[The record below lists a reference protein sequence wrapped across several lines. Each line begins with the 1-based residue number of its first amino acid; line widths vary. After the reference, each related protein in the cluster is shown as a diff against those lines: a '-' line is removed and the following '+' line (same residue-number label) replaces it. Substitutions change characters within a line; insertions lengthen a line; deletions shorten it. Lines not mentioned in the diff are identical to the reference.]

1 MKTRKI
7 LTFGLL
13 LLLTTAQCQIKIFN
27 DNWISIGS
35 LQKGGFGIQLGNG
48 QVTYFNPSVY
58 GAYTWMNMSN
68 STDPLAKNW
77 IVNYNNSHNF
87 FVYGNG
93 WVFCMGQSIGSDSSF
108 KTNICE
114 IESPLEKVLKLRGIL
129 YNAVKPV
136 KGSDSLR
143 ILDNKGVWRT
153 VATGHVPYLDSTQFK
168 TGVLHRLLEEQKMK
182 HLGVIAQ
189 EMEKVVPEAVRM
201 MPDGKLSVEYYGLI
215 GLLIEA
221 IKEQQGLIESCL
233 ANSEKPLKSKA
244 DLEENG
250 SILFQNI
257 PNPFSKNT
265 IIKYR
270 ISSEAKTASI
280 LIFDMQGLLLKTYN
294 GLSQKGEIQI
304 NGYDLKPGMYLY
316 SLIVDGSE
324 AGTKRM
330 ILTR

>member
-1 MKTRKI
+1 
-7 LTFGLL
+7 
-13 LLLTTAQCQIKIFN
+13 
-27 DNWISIGS
+27 
-35 LQKGGFGIQLGNG
+35 
-48 QVTYFNPSVY
+48 
-58 GAYTWMNMSN
+58 
-68 STDPLAKNW
+68 
-77 IVNYNNSHNF
+77 
-87 FVYGNG
+87 
-93 WVFCMGQSIGSDSSF
+93 MGQSIGSDSSF

-143 ILDNKGVWRT
+143 ILDKKGVWHT
-153 VATGHVPYLDSTQFK
+153 VATGQAPYLDSTQFK

-221 IKEQQGLIESCL
+221 IKEQQRLIESCL
-233 ANSEKPLKSKA
+233 ANSEKPLNSKA

-265 IIKYR
+265 IIQYR

-280 LIFDMQGLLLKTYN
+280 LIFDMQGLLLKTYD
-294 GLSQKGEIQI
+294 GLTQKGEIQI